1 LKTIV
6 QIVQHLRPGG
16 IETMALDLHDFYARQ
31 GDKSYII
38 SLEGNA
44 GSALEA
50 WPRLQPHRKN
60 ILFAGKPDKL
70 SLSFLFRL
78 TRQIKNLDTDVLH
91 THHIGPLLYGGLSAR
106 MLGLKVHIHTEH
118 DAWHLED
125 KRRRNLQRWL
135 LRICRP
141 QVVADAESVGN
152 ALRQF
157 LDLNNLT
164 VIRNGIDTSR
174 FVIGNSIEAREA
186 LGLPQDKKLLGCS
199 GRLEKLKGQ
208 TFLIESLLHLP
219 DNVQIVLAGIGSCE
233 SSLRRKAAALGVLRR
248 VHFLGRVDDMPRFY
262 QALDFFC
269 LPSFK
274 EGMPLSPLEA
284 QACGIPSI
292 VTDVGGSRESLCF
305 DTGLLIPPGNAVEIA
320 NAVERLLNRPRLRS
334 PRNFVETNAAIEH
347 MAMAYCRLHQ
357 TAIPQE

>member
-1 LKTIV
+1 MKTIV

-31 GDKSYII
+31 GDRSYII
-38 SLEGNA
+38 SLEGDA
-44 GSALEA
+44 ESALTA
-50 WPRLQPHRKN
+50 WPRLQPYRRN
-60 ILFAGKPDKL
+60 IMFAGKPDKL
-70 SLSFLFRL
+70 SLSFLLGLARKI
-78 TRQIKNLDTDVLH
+78 RGLDTSVLH
-91 THHIGPLLYGGLSAR
+91 THHIGPLLYGGLAAR
-106 MLGLKVHIHTEH
+106 LLGLKVHIHTEH

-125 KRRRNLQRWL
+125 EKRRNLQRWL

-141 QVVADAESVGN
+141 RLVADAETVGN

-157 LDLNNLT
+157 LDLNKLT
-164 VIRNGIDTSR
+164 VIRNGIDTSK
-174 FVIGNSIEAREA
+174 FVVGDATEARNA
-186 LGLPQDKKLLGCS
+186 LGLPLDRKLLGCS

-208 TFLIESLLHLP
+208 KLLIESLRHLP
-219 DNVQIVLAGIGSCE
+219 DSVQVVLAGSGSYE
-233 SSLRRKAAALGVLRR
+233 DRLRAEATALGVSQR

-292 VTDVGGSRESLCF
+292 VTDVGGSRESLCQA
-305 DTGLLIPPGNAVEIA
+305 TGTLIPPGNAMAIVS
-320 NAVERLLNRPRLRS
+320 AVEGMLQRPRRQS
-334 PRNFVETNAAIEH
+334 PRRFVEQNAAIEQ
-347 MAMAYCRLHQ
+347 MAPAYCRLHQ
-357 TAIPQE
+357 TPIPQE